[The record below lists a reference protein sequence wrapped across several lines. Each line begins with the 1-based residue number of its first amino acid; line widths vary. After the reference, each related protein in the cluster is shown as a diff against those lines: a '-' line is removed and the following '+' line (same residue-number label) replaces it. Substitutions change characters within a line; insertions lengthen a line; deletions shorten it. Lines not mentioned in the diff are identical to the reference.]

1 MPPGTVAA
9 GRGGFLVYRAGR
21 LLAPLLLQAHT
32 LSIMNNFRGRISAT
46 AVVFFLLAAANLH
59 AAEPLSR
66 SKYVFW
72 TQCTVT
78 LHDHQDPGILDEVF
92 KRLDE
97 LQRPAQR
104 ERARQRA

>member
-1 MPPGTVAA
+1 MDAYLRRPSLFSSLP
-9 GRGGFLVYRAGR
+9 R
-21 LLAPLLLQAHT
+21 P
-32 LSIMNNFRGRISAT
+32 ISY
-46 AVVFFLLAAANLH
+46 

-78 LHDHQDPGILDEVF
+78 LHDHQDPYILDEVF

-97 LQRPAQR
+97 LNARAQR
-104 ERARQRA
+104 ECAR